1 MFQIIT
7 FWIELE
13 NAGSTEMMMMK
24 YSVNYKWWIYYGH
37 AFANIVKYVL
47 YYRTKIFVYIFRL
60 LFLNNWIFHKNLRRL
75 NFDNILWN
83 MISRCFVLIVIK
95 HNVELFLLK
104 VRNTQPLITTEA
116 LLFMRGI
123 KYHMNQPIE
132 EKLQKLQ
139 R

>member
-1 MFQIIT
+1 
-7 FWIELE
+7 
-13 NAGSTEMMMMK
+13 
-24 YSVNYKWWIYYGH
+24 
-37 AFANIVKYVL
+37 
-47 YYRTKIFVYIFRL
+47 
-60 LFLNNWIFHKNLRRL
+60 
-75 NFDNILWN
+75 

-123 KYHMNQPIE
+123 KYHMKPIE